1 MKHLNSKGFW
11 LIAGPLLFLLIL
23 LLYHPQGLEPAG
35 VAVLAT
41 AVWMAIW
48 WIAEAVPIAVT
59 SLLPIVLFPLTG
71 GLGIGETTAA
81 FGDKIIFLYMGSF
94 LIAIAIERWNLHKRI
109 ALQIIYLIGTDLS
122 KIILGFMIATAMLS
136 MWISNT
142 ATAVMMFPIGLSVVR
157 QFGKDRQGAAISEE
171 VFGKAIMLAI
181 AYSASIGGMATL
193 IGTPPNLVF
202 AGVVQKVFG
211 KEITFLNWLIIGLP
225 VSILLLAIGWRY
237 LVYHAFRLKNIH
249 FPAGKEEIGK
259 QLKTLG
265 PMQKEEVRVIWVF
278 TITALI
284 WIFRGLLEKLIH
296 GLDDTIPAILAGI
309 SLFII
314 PAKREKRNLI
324 TWEDALKMP
333 WGIFLLFGGGLALA
347 AGFSSSGLA
356 AWIAGQF
363 VAFQYLPLLILLFLL
378 VAAVNFLTEITSNT
392 ATTAMLLPIL
402 APLAL
407 SIHANPYELM
417 IAATLA
423 ASCAFMLPVATPPNA
438 IVFGSGYLRIPDM
451 VRTGI
456 VMNIISILLVGLFIY
471 FILPHLHVFA
481 EFVAQHGIGVGK

>member
-1 MKHLNSKGFW
+1 MTRINSRVIW
-11 LIAGPLLFLLIL
+11 LIIGPLIFIIIVSF
-23 LLYHPQGLEPAG
+23 YHPKGLEPAG
-35 VAVLAT
+35 IAVLAT
-41 AVWMAIW
+41 ACWMAVW
-48 WIAEAVPIAVT
+48 WIAEAVPIAIT

-71 GLGIGETTAA
+71 GLGISDTTAA
-81 FGDKIIFLYMGSF
+81 YGDKIIFLYMGSF
-94 LIAIAIERWNLHKRI
+94 MIALAIERWNLHKRI
-109 ALQIIYLIGTDLS
+109 ALQVIYIIGTNLP
-122 KIILGFMIATAMLS
+122 KIILGFMIATALLS

-157 QFGKDRQGAAISEE
+157 QFGNDRQGTPIKEE
-171 VFGKAIMLAI
+171 IFGKALMLAI

-202 AGVVQKVFG
+202 AGVIQKTFG
-211 KEITFLNWLIIGLP
+211 KEITFMNWLIIGLP
-225 VSILLLAIGWRY
+225 VSMLLLALGWRY
-237 LVYHAFRLKNIH
+237 LVYHAFRLKNIS
-249 FPAGKEEIGK
+249 FPAGKNEIGM
-259 QLKTLG
+259 QLKALG
-265 PMQKEEVRVIWVF
+265 PLQKEEIRVIWVF
-278 TITALI
+278 AITALI
-284 WIFRGLLEKLIH
+284 WIFRGILEKFIP

-314 PAKREKRNLI
+314 PAKREKRKLI

-347 AGFSSSGLA
+347 AGFSKSGLA

-363 VAFQYLPLLILLFLL
+363 VAFQYLPLLILLLLL

-407 SIHANPYELM
+407 SINANPYQLM

-451 VRTGI
+451 VKTGI
-456 VMNIISILLVGLFIY
+456 VMNIVSILLVGLFVY
-471 FILPHLHVFA
+471 FILPHLHGFA
-481 EFVAQHGIGVGK
+481 DFIAQLLLQI